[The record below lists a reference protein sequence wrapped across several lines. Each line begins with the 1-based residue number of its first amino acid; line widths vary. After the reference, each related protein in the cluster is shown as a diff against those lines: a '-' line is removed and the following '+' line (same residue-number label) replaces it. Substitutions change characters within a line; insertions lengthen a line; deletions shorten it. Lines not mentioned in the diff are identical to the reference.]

1 MIAIFTCVPVRVPV
15 KEGAAG
21 EIVERFANSRGT
33 CRGSVR

>member
-1 MIAIFTCVPVRVPV
+1 MIAIFTRGPV

-21 EIVERFANSRGT
+21 QIVERFANSRGT